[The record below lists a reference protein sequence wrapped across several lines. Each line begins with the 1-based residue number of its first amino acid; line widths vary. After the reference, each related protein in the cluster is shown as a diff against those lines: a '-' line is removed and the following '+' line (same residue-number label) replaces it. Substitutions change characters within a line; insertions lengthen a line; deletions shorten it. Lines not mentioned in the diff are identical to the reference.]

1 MKFILGFFIGL
12 LTGVVIILGPIVAL
26 FIGLALNGHSSDD
39 LSDEPC
45 RPTDDELM
53 AQMQDEHD
61 KVMHNLSEELGDRPS
76 GLTPTSPKVNLVD
89 PNKSPFTPPQGEP
102 Q

>member
-1 MKFILGFFIGL
+1 VKFILGFFIGL

-26 FIGLALNGHSSDD
+26 FIGLALYGYESDD
-39 LSDEPC
+39 PSDEPS

-53 AQMQDEHD
+53 AQMQDEYD
-61 KVMHNLSEELGDRPS
+61 KVMHNLGEELGDRPS
-76 GLTPTSPKVNLVD
+76 GMEPTPKVPWVD
-89 PNKSPFTPPQGEP
+89 PNTSPFTPPQGES